1 MSTPFENKLANLIV
15 NLRETASEATRLAAQ
30 VEAALLKIYEEEGTG
45 NSSPEGATP
54 SEPTPLPITYYTDAD
69 LILSPV
75 SKMESRSIDGFYC
88 NSNIIQ
94 LVNGYKVDWLM
105 TPENIAD
112 LRDYAFIEVH
122 ANTGTTVS
130 FTYATASNYTRMCF
144 MKSMTPKVQNELK
157 PGKIYV
163 VHNAKRNGK
172 NFWDFA
178 AECPGENHQIIAR
191 AKKLAKLFAELKKE
205 GKL

>member
-1 MSTPFENKLANLIV
+1 MSTSFENKLANLIV

-30 VEAALLKIYEEEGTG
+30 VEAALLKIYEEEG
-45 NSSPEGATP
+45 ATP
-54 SEPTPLPITYYTDAD
+54 SEPTPLPITYYTNED
-69 LILSPV
+69 LYIPHE
-75 SKMESRSIDGFYC
+75 SKIKQASRSVDDFWC

-94 LVNGYKVDWLM
+94 LVNGYKFDWLM

>member
-30 VEAALLKIYEEEGTG
+30 VEAALLKIYEEEG
-45 NSSPEGATP
+45 ATP
-54 SEPTPLPITYYTDAD
+54 SEPTHLPITYYSDAD
-69 LILSPV
+69 LILNSA

-191 AKKLAKLFAELKKE
+191 AKKLAKVFAELKKE

>member
-1 MSTPFENKLANLIV
+1 MKSSFELKLGELLV
-15 NLRETASEATRLAAQ
+15 DLREIQSQSGALADRLEATI
-30 VEAALLKIYEEEGTG
+30 LKMYEEAEA
-45 NSSPEGATP
+45 EQGAMP
-54 SEPTPLPITYYTDAD
+54 SKETPLPIQQYQGEDSFDASK
-69 LILSPV
+69 SPNV
-75 SKMESRSIDGFYC
+75 KMTSRSVGGFWC

-94 LVNGYKVDWLM
+94 LVNGEKFEWKM

-205 GKL
+205 GRL

>member
-1 MSTPFENKLANLIV
+1 MSTSFENKLANLIV

-30 VEAALLKIYEEEGTG
+30 VEAALLKIYEEEG
-45 NSSPEGATP
+45 ATP
-54 SEPTPLPITYYTDAD
+54 SEPTPLPITYYNNED
-69 LILSPV
+69 LYIPHE
-75 SKMESRSIDGFYC
+75 SKIKQVSRSVDGFYC

-94 LVNGYKVDWLM
+94 LVNGYKFDWLM

-122 ANTGTTVS
+122 ANTGSTVS